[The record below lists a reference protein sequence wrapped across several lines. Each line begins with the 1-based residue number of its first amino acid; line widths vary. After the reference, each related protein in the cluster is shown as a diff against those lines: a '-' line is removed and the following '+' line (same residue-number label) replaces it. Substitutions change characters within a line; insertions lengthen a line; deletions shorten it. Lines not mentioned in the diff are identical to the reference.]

1 MDDLIGRRIGPY
13 EIRDKLGQGGMA
25 TVYRAYQASL
35 NRYVAI
41 KVLPPTLA
49 QDAQFV
55 ARFRQ
60 EALAAGG
67 LSHPNILRIYDAD
80 TFEGRHYIVMDYV
93 PGGTL
98 ADRLRAEPLP
108 PDVAAEIAAQIADA
122 LDHAHR
128 RGIVHRDL
136 KPSNIL
142 LDEEGRPLLAD
153 FGIAQALSSG
163 PRLTQTGTSVGT
175 PEYMSPEQ
183 GQGLRVDGRSDIYS
197 LGIVLYQMVTG
208 RVPFQAHT
216 PVATLYQVVHQP
228 PPPPRQLNPRIPAY
242 LESVIMRALA
252 KNPDQ
257 RFQSAREM
265 AAALR
270 QRRMVETPRSLVDA
284 SAQETQLIDTVEAP
298 QRHSASRKD
307 AKQPRPRVEPG
318 QQKRKSF
325 TPLLVTL
332 AVVLLV
338 LLSVGVFMV
347 WNNVRQTQAE
357 AEVRSIAAAATAA
370 QQIIEL
376 ATRNA
381 MPTDTPMRP
390 VIELSPVVTVIEK
403 VVTATAIP
411 TDTPVPPT
419 QTPVIVIVTVLPP
432 TLTPL
437 PSPTRTPSQTPTLTA
452 SPKPTATPPA
462 APAGAAVSSRPGIVL
477 DFENFGAWRRGD
489 EPYGTFEQTSE
500 RAYSGKY
507 AAKLTYNFPAVE
519 KNYVVFRR
527 QPAAPIAGQPG
538 ALTLWVYGD
547 GSNHFLNA
555 WIRDSAGEIRAFT
568 FGRVA
573 HTGGW
578 QAMTA
583 ALDTSAPWPQ
593 GHISGADNGRLDYPI
608 SLDAFVLD
616 GVPDKGGPFAG
627 AIYLDDLATGEAPPT
642 AVAAPPGQPAAAATA
657 APAPAAGPPSGLSGH
672 IVYTSNTGGAPGVWV
687 LDVANKNTWRLFPN
701 ARQPDIRGDGRV
713 VVNGIGG
720 GKDNLFSINLNGS
733 AEIMNGLHPEDS
745 YPHWSPSGVS
755 AVFHSS
761 LQGDGKDRIY
771 IQQDMSHAEEPR
783 RLRVNNVDAFGRY
796 PTWLE
801 NWRIAFTGCD
811 YWASGSLCGIWTVNS
826 NDSGAPARITD
837 NPQDRSS
844 DSAGGILLY
853 ASSQT
858 GNWDVYAIPNGGG
871 ASRNLTNAP
880 SQDIGA
886 TFSPDGRFIA
896 YISDRGGWSIWIM
909 NADGSSPVKWLD
921 VPAGFGP
928 NWAEE
933 RLAWGP

>member
-41 KVLPPTLA
+41 KVLPPTMA

-60 EALAAGG
+60 EALAAGR
-67 LSHPNILRIYDAD
+67 LNHPNILRIYDAD

-93 PGGTL
+93 SGGTL
-98 ADRLRAEPLP
+98 ADRLRSGPLP
-108 PDVAAEIAAQIADA
+108 PDMAADIAAQIADA

-153 FGIAQALSSG
+153 FGIAQAMSSG

-197 LGIVLYQMVTG
+197 LGVVLFQMLTG
-208 RVPFQAHT
+208 RIPFQAHT

-228 PPPPRQLNPRIPAY
+228 PPPPRQLNPRIPEY
-242 LESVIMRALA
+242 LESITLRALA
-252 KNPDQ
+252 KNIGA

-270 QRRMVETPRSLVDA
+270 QRRVVTLLE
-284 SAQETQLIDTVEAP
+284 SAANDSSQETQLVNAGI
-298 QRHSASRKD
+298 
-307 AKQPRPRVEPG
+307 
-318 QQKRKSF
+318 QQKRQREVGKSSARPVSPRVPPAKEKRRSLMSF
-325 TPLLVTL
+325 WVTL
-332 AVVLLV
+332 VVVLLILV
-338 LLSVGVFMV
+338 TVGIFTA
-347 WNNVRQTQAE
+347 WNIARQSQLKAE
-357 AEVRSIAAAATAA
+357 AQSIAAAATAA
-370 QQIIEL
+370 QQIVEL

-381 MPTDTPMRP
+381 LPTATSAMSSVMPSPM
-390 VIELSPVVTVIEK
+390 IIEK
-403 VVTATAIP
+403 VVTATPMP

-419 QTPVIVIVTVLPP
+419 QTPMIVIVTVLPP
-432 TLTPL
+432 TATPL
-437 PSPTRTPSQTPTLTA
+437 PTVSPTPSHTA
-452 SPKPTATPPA
+452 APKPTASPAVAQSAKPA
-462 APAGAAVSSRPGIVL
+462 ATTAPGVVL
-477 DFENFGAWRRGD
+477 DFENFGTWRRGD
-489 EPYGTFEQTSE
+489 EPYGSLEQTTE
-500 RAYSGKY
+500 HVHSGKY
-507 AAKLTYNFPAVE
+507 AARLSYNFPAVE
-519 KNYVVFRR
+519 RNYVVFRR
-527 QPAAPIAGQPG
+527 QPPAAIPGQPT

-547 GSNHFLNA
+547 GENHFLNA
-555 WIRDSAGEIRAFT
+555 WIRDSAGEVRSFT

-573 HTGGW
+573 HAGAW

-583 ALDTSAPWPQ
+583 VLDTTAPWPQ
-593 GHISGADNGRLDYPI
+593 DHISGSDNGRLDYPI

-616 GVPDKGGPFAG
+616 GVPDGGGPFSG
-627 AIYLDDLATGEAPPT
+627 AIYLDDLATG
-642 AVAAPPGQPAAAATA
+642 AAPPAAPESPAAG
-657 APAPAAGPPSGLSGH
+657 APAALPAAVPLAGLSGH
-672 IVYTSNTGGAPGVWV
+672 IVYTSSTGGAAGVWV

-713 VVNGIGG
+713 VLNTIGG
-720 GKDNLFSINLNGS
+720 GKDNLFSLNLNGS
-733 AEIMNGLHPEDS
+733 AEIMNGMHPEDS

-761 LQGDGKDRIY
+761 LQGDGNDRIY
-771 IQQDMSHAEEPR
+771 IQQDMSHSEEPR
-783 RLRVNNVDAFGRY
+783 RLRVNNVDIFGRY

-826 NDSGAPARITD
+826 NDSGAPTRITD

-853 ASSQT
+853 ASAQT

-871 ASRNLTNAP
+871 TSRNLTNAP

-896 YISDRGGWSIWIM
+896 YISDRDGWSIWIM
-909 NADGSSPVKWLD
+909 NADGSNPTKWLD

>member
-35 NRYVAI
+35 NRCVAI
-41 KVLPPTLA
+41 KVLPPTMA

-80 TFEGRHYIVMDYV
+80 TFEGRHYIVMDYMS
-93 PGGTL
+93 GGTL
-98 ADRLRAEPLP
+98 ADRLRSGPLP
-108 PDVAAEIAAQIADA
+108 PDAAADIAAQIADA

-183 GQGLRVDGRSDIYS
+183 GQGLRVDGRSDVYS
-197 LGIVLYQMVTG
+197 LGIVLFQMLTG
-208 RVPFQAHT
+208 RIPFQAHT

-228 PPPPRQLNPRIPAY
+228 PPPPRQLNPRIPEY
-242 LESVIMRALA
+242 LESITLRALA
-252 KNPDQ
+252 KNPES
-257 RFQSAREM
+257 RFRSAREM

-270 QRRMVETPRSLVDA
+270 QRRAVTVPSPEDDAA
-284 SAQETQLIDTVEAP
+284 SAETQLVGAAAP
-298 QRHSASRKD
+298 QKGKAAGRKPTPPPM
-307 AKQPRPRVEPG
+307 PRDEPG
-318 QQKRKSF
+318 RQKRGGA
-325 TPLLVTL
+325 TPILVVL
-332 AVVLLV
+332 AVVLVALITGAV
-338 LLSVGVFMV
+338 LLALNASRQSQAAARSV
-347 WNNVRQTQAE
+347 
-357 AEVRSIAAAATAA
+357 IAAATEQAL
-370 QQIIEL
+370 QEIIAL

-381 MPTDTPMRP
+381 QSTATPAALAIM
-390 VIELSPVVTVIEK
+390 LSPEVMVIEK
-403 VVTATAIP
+403 VVTATPVP
-411 TDTPVPPT
+411 TDTPAPPT
-419 QTPVIVIVTVLPP
+419 QTPVIVIITVLP
-432 TLTPL
+432 TDTPL
-437 PSPTRTPSQTPTLTA
+437 PPSATP
-452 SPKPTATPPA
+452 SPKPSPQPPATPGAAQTARPTATTKI
-462 APAGAAVSSRPGIVL
+462 GVVL
-477 DFENFGAWRRGD
+477 DFESFGVWRRGD
-489 EPYGTFEQTSE
+489 EPYGSFEQTAE
-500 RAYSGKY
+500 RAHDGKY
-507 AAKLTYNFPAVE
+507 AAKLAYNFPAVE

-527 QPAAPIAGQPG
+527 QPAVAIAGQPG

-555 WIRDSAGEIRAFT
+555 WIRDSAGEIRSFT

-573 HTGGW
+573 HTGSW

-593 GHISGADNGRLDYPI
+593 GHISGTDNGRLDYPI
-608 SLDAFVLD
+608 SLDAFVFD
-616 GVPDKGGPFAG
+616 GVPDKGGPFSG
-627 AIYLDDLATGEAPPT
+627 VIYLDDLVTGEAPP
-642 AVAAPPGQPAAAATA
+642 AAAATPGGQA
-657 APAPAAGPPSGLSGH
+657 PTATTVAPAPAAGPPSSLSGR
-672 IVYTSNTGGAPGVWV
+672 ILYTANTGGAPGVWA
-687 LDVANKNTWRLFPN
+687 LDVASKDTWRVFAN
-701 ARQPDIRGDGRV
+701 ARQPDIRADSRV
-713 VVNGIGG
+713 VVNAIGG

-733 AEIMNGLHPEDS
+733 AEIMSGMHPEDS

-755 AVFHSS
+755 AVFHSG
-761 LQGDGKDRIY
+761 LQGDGNDRIY

-783 RLRVNNVDAFGRY
+783 RLRVNNVEVFGRY

-811 YWASGSLCGIWTVNS
+811 YWASGSLCGIWTLNS
-826 NDSGAPARITD
+826 NDSGAPARLTD

-853 ASSQT
+853 ASVRT
-858 GNWDVYAIPNGGG
+858 GNWDVYAMPNSGGT
-871 ASRNLTNAP
+871 SSNLTNQL
-880 SQDIGA
+880 SQDTGA

-896 YISDRGGWSIWIM
+896 YISDRDGWSIWIM
-909 NADGSSPVKWLD
+909 NADGSGATKWLD
-921 VPAGFGP
+921 VPTGFGP
-928 NWAEE
+928 NWSEE